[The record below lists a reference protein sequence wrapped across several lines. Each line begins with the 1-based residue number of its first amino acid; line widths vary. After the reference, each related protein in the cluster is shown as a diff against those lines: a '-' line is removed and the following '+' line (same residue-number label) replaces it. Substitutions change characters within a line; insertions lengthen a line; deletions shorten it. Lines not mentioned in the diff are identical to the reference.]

1 MEKKPEVKGAVE
13 HALEENK
20 SKFAHLVDTEK
31 TADAINDFFI
41 KTVTSAMKP
50 LQARRRPKDD
60 EKWVIRSRA
69 QVTKLL
75 NQWRNEKERRLREEG
90 V

>member
-1 MEKKPEVKGAVE
+1 MKGAVE

-31 TADAINDFFI
+31 TADAMNDFFI

-50 LQARRRPKDD
+50 F
-60 EKWVIRSRA
+60 
-69 QVTKLL
+69 
-75 NQWRNEKERRLREEG
+75 
-90 V
+90 